1 MDPLK
6 IIVPGE
12 TPGTYVERNGT
23 IIDLINPLTRPADA
37 SGSIAKFLIT
47 ALIVKVVS

>member
-6 IIVPGE
+6 IIIPGA
-12 TPGTYVERNGT
+12 TPGTYVERDGT
-23 IIDLINPLTRPADA
+23 IIDLINPLTRPANE

-47 ALIVKVVS
+47 ALIVKMVS